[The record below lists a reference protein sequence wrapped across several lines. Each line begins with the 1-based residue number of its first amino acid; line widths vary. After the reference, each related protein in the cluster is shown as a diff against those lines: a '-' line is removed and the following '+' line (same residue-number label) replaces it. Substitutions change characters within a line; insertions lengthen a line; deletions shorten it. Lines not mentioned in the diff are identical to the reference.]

1 MEVLANLK
9 TLFHKDNWFLNA
21 YHSIRSW
28 FKFTFNKNHIRLMK
42 EAYRGRPWDFGYLW
56 DLEYAKIKEMADYLE
71 KSNRFVGVEYVV
83 RDMRICLS
91 LIEIFSD
98 KRDLFHFDGKLLN
111 DEKCNRGV
119 TVKAVG
125 IPDFEYKCHV
135 NVNLKNISRF
145 VDDKDAQKWYINYP
159 HEFYELKARYLYH
172 KIRREREMKWW
183 D

>member
-9 TLFHKDNWFLNA
+9 TLFHKDNWFTNA

-42 EAYRGRPWDFGYLW
+42 EAYKSRPWDFGYLW

-98 KRDLFHFDGKLLN
+98 KRDLFHFDEKLLN

-119 TVKAVG
+119 IVKAVG

-135 NVNLKNISRF
+135 NVNLKNINRF
-145 VDDKDAQKWYINYP
+145 VDDKDAQKWYIEYP
-159 HEFYELKARYLYH
+159 HELYELKARYLYH
-172 KIRREREMKWW
+172 KIRREREMGWW

>member
-9 TLFHKDNWFLNA
+9 KNNWLVKA
-21 YHSIRSW
+21 YRSIRSW
-28 FKFTFNKNHIRLMK
+28 FKFTFSKNHIRLMK
-42 EAYRGRPWDFGYLW
+42 EAYKGRPWDFSYLW
-56 DLEYAKIKEMADYLE
+56 DLEYAKIKEMADYIE
-71 KSNRFVGVEYVV
+71 KSNSFVGVEYVV

-98 KRDLFHFDGKLLN
+98 KRDLFHFDEKLLN

-119 TVKAVG
+119 IVEGVG

-135 NVNLKNISRF
+135 NVNLKNINRF
-145 VDDKDAQKWYINYP
+145 VDNKEAQKWYIEYP
-159 HEFYELKARYLYH
+159 HELYELKARYLYH
-172 KIRREREMKWW
+172 KIRREREMGWW

>member
-9 TLFHKDNWFLNA
+9 TLFDKDNWLVNA

-56 DLEYAKIKEMADYLE
+56 DLEYAKIKEMADYIE

-119 TVKAVG
+119 IVKAVG

-135 NVNLKNISRF
+135 NVKLKNINRF
-145 VDDKDAQKWYINYP
+145 VDDKDAQKWYIKYP

>member
-1 MEVLANLK
+1 MEVLVNLK
-9 TLFHKDNWFLNA
+9 TLFHKDNWFVNA

-119 TVKAVG
+119 IVKAVG

-135 NVNLKNISRF
+135 NVNLKNINRF
-145 VDDKDAQKWYINYP
+145 VVDKDAQKWYINYP

-172 KIRREREMKWW
+172 KIRREREMGWW

>member
-9 TLFHKDNWFLNA
+9 TLFHKDNRFVNA

-28 FKFTFNKNHIRLMK
+28 IKFTFNKNHIRIMK

-119 TVKAVG
+119 IVKAVG

-135 NVNLKNISRF
+135 NVNLKNINRF
-145 VDDKDAQKWYINYP
+145 VDDKDAQKWYIKYP
-159 HEFYELKARYLYH
+159 HELYELKARYLYH

>member
-1 MEVLANLK
+1 
-9 TLFHKDNWFLNA
+9 
-21 YHSIRSW
+21 
-28 FKFTFNKNHIRLMK
+28 MK

-111 DEKCNRGV
+111 DENHNGGV

>member
-9 TLFHKDNWFLNA
+9 DNWFVNA

-119 TVKAVG
+119 IVKAVG

-135 NVNLKNISRF
+135 NVNLKNINRF
-145 VDDKDAQKWYINYP
+145 VDDKDAQKWYIKYP

>member
-1 MEVLANLK
+1 MKALVNLK
-9 TLFHKDNWFLNA
+9 TLFHKDNWLINA

-111 DEKCNRGV
+111 DEKCNGGV
-119 TVKAVG
+119 IVKAVG

-135 NVNLKNISRF
+135 NVNLKNINRF
-145 VDDKDAQKWYINYP
+145 VDDKDAQKWYIKYP

>member
-9 TLFHKDNWFLNA
+9 TLFHKDNWFVNA

-28 FKFTFNKNHIRLMK
+28 FKFTFSKNHIRLMK
-42 EAYRGRPWDFGYLW
+42 EAYKGRPWDFGYLW

-98 KRDLFHFDGKLLN
+98 KRDLFHFDRRLLN
-111 DEKCNRGV
+111 DEKCNGGV

-135 NVNLKNISRF
+135 NVNLKNINRF
-145 VDDKDAQKWYINYP
+145 VDDKDKQKWYIKCPY
-159 HEFYELKARYLYH
+159 EFYELKARYLYH